1 MLHSSFR
8 FLSVVIAVS
17 VFLIST
23 AQSRGFGPNIE
34 HCKPDISFVEFPSLD
49 LETQLPITMKGKLML
64 PGACRSRH
72 RYHSQAM
79 PAVLI
84 LHGSGGVDSRGDF
97 YSRALNAVGIAT
109 LEIDMWEARGV
120 TGVDNRPA
128 LPILSYPDAFASL
141 AFLAN
146 YDTIDPNRIGVLGFS
161 WGGVMSLAA
170 AEELYADQ
178 FGLGLRFAAHVANYP
193 VCYGANNPAILPLG
207 ITPAQAG
214 TQLQDLTGVP
224 LMIQVGTEDDYD
236 NGADNCEALVDQLAT
251 SNNDTDVSVAIY
263 PRAFHAWDRLQV
275 PVSVPDPFGDE
286 GSFFT
291 TGVLPPIEIVP
302 DVKQAYEARRTVVRF
317 FARNL

>member
-1 MLHSSFR
+1 MPYSSFR
-8 FLSVVIAVS
+8 YLSIVFAAG
-17 VFLIST
+17 VFLVSA
-23 AQSRGFGPNIE
+23 AQSRGFDHKPE
-34 HCKPDISFVEFPSLD
+34 HCKPDISFVEFASLD

-64 PGACRSRH
+64 PRACRSRH

-97 YSRALNAVGIAT
+97 YARALNAVGIAT

-146 YDTIDPNRIGVLGFS
+146 HDAIDPNRIGVLGFS

-178 FGLGLRFAAHVANYP
+178 FGQGLQFAAHVANYP

-214 TQLQDLTGVP
+214 TQIQDLTGAP

-236 NGADNCEALVDQLAT
+236 NGADNCEALVDQLAA
-251 SNNDTDVSVAIY
+251 SNNGTDVSIAIY
-263 PRAFHAWDRLQV
+263 PDAFHAWDRLQV
-275 PVSVPDPFGDE
+275 PITVPDPFGDE

-291 TGVLPPIEIVP
+291 TGVLPLIEIIP
-302 DVKQAYEARRTVVRF
+302 DVALAYEARRTVVGF
-317 FARNL
+317 FVRNL